1 MVLIGGCSRD
11 TNPGARTGI
20 DLDVLSPLS
29 PSSLGGCS
37 PPRSPAYLFP
47 TPPSPSAGSTA
58 QILALD
64 WWPPS
69 MNPFFFLSLSDEVEP
84 RKQ

>member
-58 QILALD
+58 DSSPGLVAAFHE
-64 WWPPS
+64 PF
-69 MNPFFFLSLSDEVEP
+69 FFFLSLSDEVEP